1 MYTVF
6 LVIQVLITLAL
17 VVLILVQRNDSD
29 GLGSMGGGGGGNA
42 FMTGRGAASLMTRS
56 TAILATL
63 FMLNSL
69 WLAMMASG
77 GNERASLADEI
88 ATGQEATTSVPL
100 ADDAD
105 IEAKELIEPEMP
117 VTSTPKAEEG
127 AAAPAADMTV
137 DADAPAAPA
146 EEAPVEATPAVP
158 VE

>member
-77 GNERASLADEI
+77 GNERASIADEI

-100 ADDAD
+100 ADDVD
-105 IEAKELIEPEMP
+105 AKDLIEPEMP
-117 VTSTPKAEEG
+117 VTSTPKEEEG
-127 AAAPAADMTV
+127 ATAPAADMTV

-146 EEAPVEATPAVP
+146 EEAPVEAAPAVP